1 MRIYVCTYVCQC
13 RLLYVWNFEF
23 SDFVLLASHEPTL
36 GRQPSNP
43 SARAAARAG
52 DAALKRQVRIVNV
65 NILCDR
71 YAKCIGV
78 CVCDLPSLFCALH
91 STLPVTLFA
100 ALFCMPAL
108 GSNYSSRPR
117 PRPPRH
123 LMTA

>member
-1 MRIYVCTYVCQC
+1 MYVCQC

-43 SARAAARAG
+43 SARAG

-78 CVCDLPSLFCALH
+78 CVC
-91 STLPVTLFA
+91 V
-100 ALFCMPAL
+100 
-108 GSNYSSRPR
+108 
-117 PRPPRH
+117 
-123 LMTA
+123 